1 MILFWFILTLL
12 TLLGL
17 VFILKPL
24 LFTEFAN
31 HPKLKPSYLTAIIL
45 GLLIPLMSIVLYL
58 NWGNSKV
65 VSEWLSA
72 QKNAKQVKQ
81 EIAKLGSREK
91 IIETLQKKVQQLPL
105 DENSAKGWYLLGKLY
120 FNERKLSEAVAAFQ
134 KAVTLKPNQPDYLL
148 DFVSVKFY
156 VYHKLTQ
163 EDKQLI
169 AKILTLTPQNVNAIN
184 LLALDAY
191 QQHDFPSAIRYWE
204 GLLKYFPP
212 GSDDSKNL
220 LEMIRQA
227 QNQMPASKSFAENRK
242 VSIKIDVL
250 PALKKQI
257 GANDI
262 LFVYALEANGSK
274 IPLAVVRQ
282 KIGGWPATIML
293 DSNQNMLPGRS
304 LDNAEKIIIRARISK
319 TGNAISSKGDL
330 IGESEVIELKNNN
343 KLATITISD
352 SIN

>member
-1 MILFWFILTLL
+1 MTLFWFILTLL

-24 LFTEFAN
+24 LFIEVTNQPER
-31 HPKLKPSYLTAIIL
+31 KPSYLTAIIL
-45 GLLIPLMSIVLYL
+45 GLLLPLVSILLYL

-65 VSEWLSA
+65 VSEWRLS
-72 QKNAKQVKQ
+72 QKNANQVKQ

-91 IIETLQKKVQQLPL
+91 IIETLQQKVQQLPF
-105 DENSAKGWYLLGKLY
+105 DESSAKGWYLLGKLY
-120 FNERKLSEAVAAFQ
+120 FNERKLSEAMSAFQ
-134 KAVTLKPNQPDYLL
+134 KAVILKPNQPDYLL

-156 VYHKLTQ
+156 VYHKLTK

-191 QQHDFPSAIRYWE
+191 QQHDFTSAIRYWE

-220 LEMIRQA
+220 LDMIRQA
-227 QNQMPASKSFAENRK
+227 QNQIPVNKTLAASRK
-242 VSIKIDVL
+242 VSVKIDVT
-250 PALKKQI
+250 PMLKKQI
-257 GANDI
+257 GTNDV
-262 LFVYALEANGSK
+262 LFVYALEAGGSK

-282 KIGGWPATIML
+282 KISSWPALIML
-293 DSNQNMLPGRS
+293 DGNQNMLPGRS

-330 IGESEVIELKNNN
+330 IGESEVVNLENNH
-343 KLATITISD
+343 KLVVITISD
-352 SIN
+352 AVD